1 MVTLA
6 ALAAWLPGAMHEF
19 WWFSSIVT
27 TIGGGQMSRLKTR
40 LLFATALSLCSQL
53 GMLAAQDFGLANVE
67 YTAKSR
73 LWRISFAATRLIEE
87 SDPAHAWLYGHCRLT
102 ARAPVTDAGI
112 SDPFRD

>member
-1 MVTLA
+1 
-6 ALAAWLPGAMHEF
+6 
-19 WWFSSIVT
+19 
-27 TIGGGQMSRLKTR
+27 MSRHNTR
-40 LLFATALSLCSQL
+40 PFVRNGTFTLQSASSKL
-53 GMLAAQDFGLANVE
+53 LAAQDFGLANVE